1 MGAPRVV
8 KSAAAIRDFR
18 HIYAWIAGDG
28 GHERAMKNLGRLDR
42 ALERLARR
50 PLLGP
55 QRREATGDLR
65 GFSVSPWL
73 IVYRPLPEKGGV
85 HVLRILDSRQ
95 DISALLGKKT

>member
-18 HIYAWIAGDG
+18 RIYAWIALDG
-28 GHERAMKNLGRLDR
+28 GAERAAKNLARLDR
-42 ALERLARR
+42 AAERLARR

-55 QRREATGDLR
+55 PRHQAQGDLR
-65 GFSVSPWL
+65 GFSVSPWV
-73 IVYRPLPEKGGV
+73 IIYRPLPDKMGV